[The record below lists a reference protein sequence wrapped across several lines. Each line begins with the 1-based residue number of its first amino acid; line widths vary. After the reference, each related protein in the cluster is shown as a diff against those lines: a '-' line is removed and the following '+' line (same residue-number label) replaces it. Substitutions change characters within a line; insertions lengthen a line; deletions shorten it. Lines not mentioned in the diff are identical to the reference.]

1 MDCTCHRCIYA
12 SDHAARAWPNPLLG
26 WPITLTCVNCAGY
39 EGFLRE
45 VMPNGTCRHFCP
57 KGATIRPGKPPAP
70 ENDELRYIPLT
81 RGLFAIVDA
90 ADYEWLSRHR
100 WTAQGGGKPYACRR
114 PTTGTIWMHRLIMQA
129 PDGMVVDHIDGN
141 SLNNRRSNLRI
152 CTPRQN
158 TANRAKT
165 RNGTSRFK
173 GVHFCTRDRKWRAQ
187 IGVDG
192 ERRFIGDFDDEVEA
206 ARAYDRKAAE
216 LFGEFAYLNFP
227 QEAG

>member
-1 MDCTCHRCIYA
+1 
-12 SDHAARAWPNPLLG
+12 
-26 WPITLTCVNCAGY
+26 
-39 EGFLRE
+39 
-45 VMPNGTCRHFCP
+45 
-57 KGATIRPGKPPAP
+57 
-70 ENDELRYIPLT
+70 
-81 RGLFAIVDA
+81 
-90 ADYEWLSRHR
+90 
-100 WTAQGGGKPYACRR
+100 
-114 PTTGTIWMHRLIMQA
+114 MQA

-192 ERRFIGDFDDEVEA
+192 ARRFIGDFDDEVEA

-227 QEAG
+227 EEAG